1 MDILRLL
8 LAAALALV
16 ALAAL
21 LALVWGYLNVPS
33 LAVVPP
39 MPSASPAWPTA
50 PRVSVIVAARDEE
63 RHIGAAVTSLLGQ
76 SYPDYELIVVDDRSS
91 DRTPEILDALARSDP
106 RLRVVTVR
114 QLPANWLGKNYALHV
129 AAQSATGELLL
140 FTDADVMLR
149 THALSRAVRLLQIER
164 ADHLT
169 VVPNMV
175 VPTWSL
181 ALVVNYFM
189 MWFFLWLRPWK
200 APDPRSSA
208 YVGIGAFNLVRAPA
222 YRAIG
227 GHSRIPLRPDD
238 DLMLGKLLK
247 RAGHRQI
254 VAASEGEVSVEW
266 YPSLGELARGFR
278 KNAFAGLQYS
288 ALFAIGSVLG
298 NLALAVWPFV
308 AVWIT
313 SGSERALYATA
324 ALAQVAGYMGPAW
337 TQRTRPWLAL
347 LYPFAALVFVAIL
360 TAAVMRTLRRQGIE
374 WRGTTYSLDQLRANK
389 V

>member
-16 ALAAL
+16 ALSAL
-21 LALVWGYLNVPS
+21 LALAWGYLNVPS

-39 MPSASPAWPTA
+39 VPAPSPAWPTA

-63 RHIGAAVTSLLGQ
+63 RHIGAAVASLLGQ

-91 DRTPEILDALARSDP
+91 DRTPEILGDVARSDA

-114 QLPANWLGKNYALHV
+114 ELPAGWLGKNHAMYV

-140 FTDADVMLR
+140 FADADVLLR
-149 THALSRAVRLLQIER
+149 PRTLSRAVRLLQIES

-169 VVPNMV
+169 VVPSFV
-175 VPTWSL
+175 VPTWPL

-208 YVGIGAFNLVRAPA
+208 YVGIGAFNLVRTSA

-247 RAGHRQI
+247 RSGHRQI

-266 YPSLGELARGFR
+266 YPSLGALARGFR
-278 KNAFAGLQYS
+278 KNAFAGLQYN
-288 ALFAIGSVLG
+288 ALLALGSVLG
-298 NLALAVWPFV
+298 NLALGVWPFV

-313 SGSERALYATA
+313 NGPERTLYATA
-324 ALAQVAGYMGPAW
+324 ALAQVAGYAGPAW
-337 TQRTRPWLAL
+337 TQRTRPWLAV
-347 LYPFAALVFVAIL
+347 LYPVAALVFVAIL
-360 TAAVMRTLRRQGIE
+360 TAAVTRTLRRRSIE